1 MNMTSK
7 IGETLL
13 VARWGRALTLW
24 YGAYREHV
32 WTAYL
37 FLHAGRAAYP
47 WETIRGLTS
56 CFFKER
62 CQDPREVGLAGCS
75 CLSRKF
81 ATKEGELIRA
91 DFRGERMLLS
101 RFEQRC
107 LFVVSPC

>member
-13 VARWGRALTLW
+13 VARWGRAPTVW

-47 WETIRGLTS
+47 WETTRGLTS

-62 CQDPREVGLAGCS
+62 CQVRAKSALPVVPVCLANS
-75 CLSRKF
+75 QRRKD
-81 ATKEGELIRA
+81 LIRA

>member
-13 VARWGRALTLW
+13 VARWGRTLTVW
-24 YGAYREHV
+24 YGSYKEHA

-37 FLHAGRAAYP
+37 FLHAGRADYP
-47 WETIRGLTS
+47 CETARGLTS

-62 CQDPREVGLAGCS
+62 WQVRAKSALPVVPVCLANS
-75 CLSRKF
+75 QRRKD
-81 ATKEGELIRA
+81 LIRA

>member
-13 VARWGRALTLW
+13 VARWGRTPTVW
-24 YGAYREHV
+24 YGSYREHA
-32 WTAYL
+32 WTAYF

-47 WETIRGLTS
+47 WETTRGLTS

-81 ATKEGELIRA
+81 ATKE
-91 DFRGERMLLS
+91 
-101 RFEQRC
+101 
-107 LFVVSPC
+107 VSYPGRLPG